1 MDILLQLCQTPAH
14 NSAQLQQEL
23 SEKVLEVARKHHL
36 DLSQPEK
43 LSVGIHNPLS
53 EACLKGNLAIVKLF
67 LDHGAS
73 LNFLDSEGRSPLF
86 LAISGYFNTHESIAQ
101 LLKWGANVNLH
112 KHGRCPLLTSFYSMK
127 HETTKLLI
135 KHGANINNVILPTFC
150 FVEAVFALN
159 SNLVMMASGV
169 RFHLENFS
177 DLVSLAV
184 DIITAGLSP
193 RMFYL
198 SGRRFLLG
206 GFTAKEL
213 SQLWSFQHLCLI
225 LGFKIER
232 TSLQDAI
239 NELHNSLA
247 TEQNSKRKAV
257 LKDRLDKLCWT
268 QVFLSE
274 PLPLTYLARIAIR
287 GHLVQPHV
295 NKGRHINENIDM
307 LPLPAMCKGF
317 LNLQRCTIQG
327 IADYMY

>member
-1 MDILLQLCQTPAH
+1 M
-14 NSAQLQQEL
+14 
-23 SEKVLEVARKHHL
+23 
-36 DLSQPEK
+36 
-43 LSVGIHNPLS
+43 
-53 EACLKGNLAIVKLF
+53 
-67 LDHGAS
+67 
-73 LNFLDSEGRSPLF
+73 
-86 LAISGYFNTHESIAQ
+86 
-101 LLKWGANVNLH
+101 
-112 KHGRCPLLTSFYSMK
+112 
-127 HETTKLLI
+127 
-135 KHGANINNVILPTFC
+135 
-150 FVEAVFALN
+150 EAVFALN

-177 DLVSLAV
+177 DLVMLAV

-225 LGFKIER
+225 LGFKIDR
-232 TSLQDAI
+232 SSLQEAI

-247 TEQNSKRKAV
+247 IEQNAKQISA

-287 GHLVQPHV
+287 GHLVQSNV
-295 NKGRHINENIDM
+295 NKGRHINDNIDL
-307 LPLPAMCKGF
+307 LPMPAICKGF
-317 LNLQRCTIQG
+317 LNLQCCTIQG